1 MKKQLKFKK
10 IDFYLID
17 ALFGESW
24 EKNLFFKKNVY
35 LRLMK
40 NKIPIPLFCSHYS
53 GYFQIYCIFCNSI
66 YDILAIPLL
75 FDDILCFCWLLCVKL
90 PSSQLSKGYVY
101 LIFANYNPLIA
112 ETAV

>member
-66 YDILAIPLL
+66 YDILAIPFAFWWYSMFLL
-75 FDDILCFCWLLCVKL
+75 IVMC
-90 PSSQLSKGYVY
+90 
-101 LIFANYNPLIA
+101 
-112 ETAV
+112 ETPQFPVV